1 MTKDDITFQLGCRWA
16 ELLKKYFG
24 RQNTAKAVARAF
36 NVELR
41 TAKGWLRG
49 STPYVKYIYV
59 AGQKLGSGFVAELLT
74 PNAKWKTYFDI
85 DKELE
90 KMELCICQLR
100 EEIRSLE
107 KDVRHD

>member
-49 STPYVKYIYV
+49 SAPYIKYI
-59 AGQKLGSGFVAELLT
+59 
-74 PNAKWKTYFDI
+74 
-85 DKELE
+85 
-90 KMELCICQLR
+90 
-100 EEIRSLE
+100 
-107 KDVRHD
+107 

>member
-49 STPYVKYIYV
+49 SAPYIKYIY
-59 AGQKLGSGFVAELLT
+59 
-74 PNAKWKTYFDI
+74 
-85 DKELE
+85 E
-90 KMELCICQLR
+90 KYKKYLKGR
-100 EEIRSLE
+100 N
-107 KDVRHD
+107 